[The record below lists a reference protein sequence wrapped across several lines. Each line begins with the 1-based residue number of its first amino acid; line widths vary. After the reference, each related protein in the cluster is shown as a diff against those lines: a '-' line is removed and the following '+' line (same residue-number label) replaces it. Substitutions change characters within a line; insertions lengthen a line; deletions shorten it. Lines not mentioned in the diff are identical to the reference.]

1 MMIFLLMIVFER
13 LFSKHFFSICSKNSI
28 LSNGSMAPIRM
39 VLRSKIHR
47 ASVTQADLDYVG
59 SISIDEDLME
69 AAGIAE
75 WEKIAVLDVTNGS
88 RLETY
93 AIKAPPG
100 SGEICING
108 AAAHLVEPGDLVI
121 LLTFQGIEEVQ
132 IENHEPRIV
141 HVDEQNKVI
150 ELSTTESN
158 F

>member
-1 MMIFLLMIVFER
+1 
-13 LFSKHFFSICSKNSI
+13 
-28 LSNGSMAPIRM
+28 M

-47 ASVTQADLDYVG
+47 ATVTQADLNYVG

-69 AAGIAE
+69 AAGIVE

-121 LLTFQGIEEVQ
+121 LLTFQGIEEGQ